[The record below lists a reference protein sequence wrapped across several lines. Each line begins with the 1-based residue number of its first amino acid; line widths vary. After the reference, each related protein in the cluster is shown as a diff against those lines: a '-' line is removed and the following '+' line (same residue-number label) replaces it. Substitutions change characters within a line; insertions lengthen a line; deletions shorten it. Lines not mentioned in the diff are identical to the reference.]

1 MQSCSWEKERSH
13 LSLSLPLS
21 PLFSPLPNCYLLLC
35 FSLSYTAAHFCT
47 FHPLIHSFQ
56 PDPNLKLLGKKSLIT
71 IKWLNIKC
79 PFQTVS
85 QITSWEHLTL
95 SITIPKRWV
104 SWGPW
109 WTVKRPCLST
119 CWPCLLY
126 SSPLFICPSESP
138 HIPLRVSPPKSQQD

>member
-1 MQSCSWEKERSH
+1 MQSCSWEKERFH

-104 SWGPW
+104 SWGTW
-109 WTVKRPCLST
+109 WTVKRPCLFHMLA
-119 CWPCLLY
+119 LLAV
-126 SSPLFICPSESP
+126 FFPSLYLSQWKP
-138 HIPLRVSPPKSQQD
+138 TYPAQGLPPKSQQD